1 MEINSVIQYL
11 EFITESVT
19 RMNSSLRRQLKYQ
32 CNEQFVRENG
42 QLFKPKPLLSYI
54 KKGRTH
60 ECFMNAY
67 HCAERHNLLYVEGY
81 AHSVIPTMHA
91 WIADETG
98 NAFDPTWKKMG
109 EEYFGVVFPLEYV
122 NKIIFARECYGVID
136 SWELG
141 FPLLTGE
148 HEYPITEETLRKE
161 VSKLL

>member
-1 MEINSVIQYL
+1 VKDYL
-11 EFITESVT
+11 EGSAE
-19 RMNSSLRRQLKYQ
+19 LRKMHRTPDALADHKHKSF
-32 CNEQFVRENG
+32 EEFLLAEGREMEPGEVRLNG
-42 QLFKPKPLLSYI
+42 EI
-54 KKGRTH
+54 K